1 MALWFSP
8 AAAATPGNPAVAT
21 LAAKSGGGPALPDDA
36 AAAAAAAANIP
47 EAEAAELNGWLSC
60 FMGDGPG
67 LAEAS
72 GVEAGGGS
80 GSLW

>member
-1 MALWFSP
+1 MALWLSP
-8 AAAATPGNPAVAT
+8 AAAAATLGNPAAAA
-21 LAAKSGGGPALPDDA
+21 LANSGAGALPE

-47 EAEAAELNGWLSC
+47 EAAAAELNGWLSC

-67 LAEAS
+67 LAEGS

-80 GSLW
+80 